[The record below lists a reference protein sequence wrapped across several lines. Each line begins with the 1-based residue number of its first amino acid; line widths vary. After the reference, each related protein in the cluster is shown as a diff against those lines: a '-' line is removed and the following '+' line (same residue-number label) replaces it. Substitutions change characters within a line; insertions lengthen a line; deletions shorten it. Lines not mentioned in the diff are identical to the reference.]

1 MTSESG
7 GPADQHLV
15 ERKGTQLIHG
25 DSAFHHNQEVAPSI
39 SVSTTFRSRLPNEEH
54 LASDYRNPSH
64 HVYSRYTQPVS
75 TRAEHILSKI
85 CDGFAITYG
94 SGLSAGYAALVFFK
108 PRRIAISDGYIGSHS
123 TLQVYLKSAIHVKVI
138 NIDDEFQPGDVC
150 WLETPLNPTGES
162 RDIQYYANKIHEVGG
177 SLLIDSTFG
186 PPPLQYPFNHGADWY
201 VDHSLIQSLPRAHRS
216 NSILYSGWLLRVD
229 RLIITH
235 PNAATK
241 YFGGHSD
248 LLGGILVVKTKEHWD
263 TLQHDRTYLGNVMGS
278 LESWLLL
285 RSLRTLHLRLACQSE
300 TATALAQWLAHM
312 ATTPAGAAFEGV
324 PGGLVINVWHSSLQ
338 ERDTRG
344 WEPSAQMTGGWPA
357 TFSIQLSQ
365 PNYAAWFPHALKY
378 FTAATSL
385 GGVESLAEYRHS
397 WDPTSDPR
405 AVRVSI
411 GVEDLED
418 LKADIRQALKHLL
431 QTKTKL

>member
-1 MTSESG
+1 MSSKKV
-7 GPADQHLV
+7 V

-25 DSAFHHNQEVAPSI
+25 DSAFHHGQEVAPSI

-64 HVYSRYTQPVS
+64 HVYSRYTQQVS

-94 SGLSAGYAALVFFK
+94 SGISAGYAAMVFFK
-108 PRRIAISDGYIGSHS
+108 PRRIAISDGYIGSRL
-123 TLQVYLKSAIHVKVI
+123 TLQIYLKSAIHVKVI
-138 NIDDEFQPGDVC
+138 SIDDEFQPGDVC

-162 RDIQYYANKIHEVGG
+162 RDIQYYADKIHKVGG
-177 SLLIDSTFG
+177 SLLVDSTFA
-186 PPPLQYPFNHGADWY
+186 PPPLQYPFTHGADC
-201 VDHSLIQSLPRAHRS
+201 
-216 NSILYSGWLLRVD
+216 
-229 RLIITH
+229 T
-235 PNAATK
+235 ATK

-248 LLGGILVVKTKEHWD
+248 LLSGILVVKTKEHWD

-285 RSLRTLHLRLACQSE
+285 RSLRTLHLRLARQSE
-300 TATALAQWLAHM
+300 TATELAQWLTHM

-338 ERDTRG
+338 KRDTRG

-365 PNYAAWFPHALKY
+365 PNYATWFPHALKY

-385 GGVESLAEYRHS
+385 GGVESLVEYRHS

-431 QTKTKL
+431 QTKAKL

>member
-1 MTSESG
+1 MSSKKV
-7 GPADQHLV
+7 V

-177 SLLIDSTFG
+177 SLLIDSTFA
-186 PPPLQYPFNHGADWY
+186 PPPLQYPFNHGADC
-201 VDHSLIQSLPRAHRS
+201 
-216 NSILYSGWLLRVD
+216 ILYS
-229 RLIITH
+229 
-235 PNAATK
+235 ATK

-285 RSLRTLHLRLACQSE
+285 RSLRTLHLRLARQSE

-365 PNYAAWFPHALKY
+365 PNYAAWFPHALKC